1 MEVLSAL
8 GTSSGL
14 GFTSGINAYFPL
26 LVAAIATNPRVQ
38 AWLHI
43 STNRDLS
50 FLSQDWVIA
59 ALVVLIIL
67 DFFADKVPGVSGLW
81 NGVHTIIRPVT
92 GALASG
98 TMAPSDYPAWLVV
111 FLVLGA
117 ALATMSHTTKIVT
130 RTTASAATAGAATPV
145 ISVLEDIG
153 AVVVVIVAFVVPLLM
168 FFLALILMA
177 LFIWFAP
184 RLLRQVHYYWRI
196 TASLLVWMVNTVMRR
211 KPDERAIDVYGKLSD
226 VERRYLHQE
235 VLGGMTIRAGVQLL
249 WIKQRGGKI
258 HSKRRVALPTWLL
271 ITDEALIFFPLSQ
284 PRQTQVVPYVEVE
297 TLRLK
302 KKLSVGIFTVRV
314 RGGQEYACT
323 VLRTSLSAAVE
334 TVDILYTRYNLLSDK
349 SPQRSQMYV

>member
-145 ISVLEDIG
+145 ISILEDIG
-153 AVVVVIVAFVVPLLM
+153 AVVVVIVAF
-168 FFLALILMA
+168 
-177 LFIWFAP
+177 
-184 RLLRQVHYYWRI
+184 
-196 TASLLVWMVNTVMRR
+196 
-211 KPDERAIDVYGKLSD
+211 
-226 VERRYLHQE
+226 
-235 VLGGMTIRAGVQLL
+235 
-249 WIKQRGGKI
+249 
-258 HSKRRVALPTWLL
+258 
-271 ITDEALIFFPLSQ
+271 
-284 PRQTQVVPYVEVE
+284 
-297 TLRLK
+297 
-302 KKLSVGIFTVRV
+302 
-314 RGGQEYACT
+314 
-323 VLRTSLSAAVE
+323 
-334 TVDILYTRYNLLSDK
+334 
-349 SPQRSQMYV
+349 